1 VVCVVVPV
9 IGLVTPLWPL
19 DGKPTYSRKAPP
31 VSKFCGRVVWS
42 GVIAV
47 YGVVTGVL
55 TALTALTAA
64 WAYLIHTYI
73 NTLLFERVW
82 SLWSEGA
89 SRYQEAPSG

>member
-9 IGLVTPLWPL
+9 MCLVTPLWPL

-31 VSKFCGRVVWS
+31 VSKSFARVVWS
-42 GVIAV
+42 GVVAV
-47 YGVVTGVL
+47 YGIVTGVL

-64 WAYLIHTYI
+64 WAYLITTYTY
-73 NTLLFERVW
+73 TLLFEKVW

-89 SRYQEAPSG
+89 SRHQEAPSE